1 MTTIVRDIF
10 VFVTA
15 AIFVAAA
22 VLITT
27 GAGAHEF
34 KVGALDIG
42 HPWSRPTPKDAN
54 IAGGYLTITNKG
66 KTADRLIGGASPAAG
81 QIEVHEVV
89 DVDGMTK
96 TRPLANGIEI
106 KPGKTVELKPGAL
119 RIVLLGL
126 KEPFQLGQKIK
137 GTLVFEKAGP
147 VEIVYNVEENPGAA
161 VSGVAG
167 AMRSTSTIRV
177 RLRGSA
183 WEGSPPLQIS
193 ERRRAVRRHAPDQ
206 QRRAVAIGDGWSRT
220 HHSPARILTSVQ
232 SEPNLSRHR
241 SQPAII
247 TAKKASGLAV
257 RGHAGVRIASR
268 DRTGILCPHDCC
280 PAWGLDGGGAFF
292 LAIVVCSSG
301 NSSGLAAGNAH
312 GRVKRSSF
320 PYSEGPR
327 RAAPS

>member
-34 KVGALDIG
+34 KVGAIDIG

-66 KTADRLIGGASPAAG
+66 KTADRLIGGTSPAAG

-89 DVDGMTK
+89 DVDGMAK

-106 KPGKTVELKPGAL
+106 KPGKTIELKPGAL

-126 KEPFQLGQKIK
+126 KEPLQLGQKIK

-147 VEIVYNVEENPGAA
+147 IEIVYNVEENPGAA

-167 AMRSTSTIRV
+167 AA
-177 RLRGSA
+177 SA
-183 WEGSPPLQIS
+183 Q
-193 ERRRAVRRHAPDQ
+193 HK
-206 QRRAVAIGDGWSRT
+206 
-220 HHSPARILTSVQ
+220 HH
-232 SEPNLSRHR
+232 
-241 SQPAII
+241 
-247 TAKKASGLAV
+247 
-257 RGHAGVRIASR
+257 
-268 DRTGILCPHDCC
+268 
-280 PAWGLDGGGAFF
+280 
-292 LAIVVCSSG
+292 
-301 NSSGLAAGNAH
+301 
-312 GRVKRSSF
+312 
-320 PYSEGPR
+320 
-327 RAAPS
+327 